1 MATLSQAARITKDA
15 VNAARSTVM
24 GVADAVAGGTV
35 GAATGAVR
43 GASEGLDLP
52 HASTPTIAVTL
63 AALGAGAA
71 GLIEWPVLA
80 LAGGTALVVK
90 QLRGQPSPAKPVRR
104 TEGTA
109 ATPTKKTAKKSAA
122 PTRRMAA
129 KKTSSASS
137 PPGNDM
143 RQLGE

>member
-1 MATLSQAARITKDA
+1 MATLSQAARIAKDA

-24 GVADAVAGGTV
+24 GVAEAVAGGTV

-43 GASEGLDLP
+43 GQRGTRSPTRIDP
-52 HASTPTIAVTL
+52 HDRRDT
-63 AALGAGAA
+63 
-71 GLIEWPVLA
+71 
-80 LAGGTALVVK
+80 GGPGSRRSWAHRMARACSGRGRLVVK

-143 RQLGE
+143 RQLSE